1 MRIGSKLLIKGAEM
15 GFSSKEEK
23 SKRVLRVVKT
33 LFFLITM
40 ILSLLLF
47 SAPVLLVIADAL
59 LPSALL
65 STLSPVSISP
75 SITTLSSHFNNYDF
89 RYSLIDI
96 PLVSIIRSFIIFCV
110 YSLCDGPRLSR
121 GPYLGVTTMC
131 SVLSLLFVSF
141 KAVYVFGNG
150 SGYVG
155 GSEIALFVCSCVLA
169 VGHVVVAYRTS
180 CRERRKLL
188 VYKIDIE
195 AISACTNGYP
205 RYPKIL
211 QEERIK

>member
-1 MRIGSKLLIKGAEM
+1 MRIGSKLLFKGAEM

-23 SKRVLRVVKT
+23 SKRILRVVKT

-65 STLSPVSISP
+65 STLSPVSLSL
-75 SITTLSSHFNNYDF
+75 TTLSSHFHNYDF

-121 GPYLGVTTMC
+121 SRGPYLCITTLC

-155 GSEIALFVCSCVLA
+155 GSEIALFVCSCALA

-195 AISACTNGYP
+195 SISACTNGYP

>member
-1 MRIGSKLLIKGAEM
+1 M

-23 SKRVLRVVKT
+23 SKRILRGVKT
-33 LFFLITM
+33 VFFLITM
-40 ILSLLLF
+40 VISLLVL
-47 SAPVLLVIADAL
+47 SAPVLLIIADAL
-59 LPSALL
+59 VPSALL
-65 STLSPVSISP
+65 STLSPASLSLE
-75 SITTLSSHFNNYDF
+75 TLSSHFHNYDF

-121 GPYLGVTTMC
+121 GPYLGITTMC
-131 SVLSLLFVSF
+131 SGLSLIFVSF
-141 KAVYVFGNG
+141 KAVYIF
-150 SGYVG
+150 SHRSEYVG
-155 GSEIALFVCSCVLA
+155 ASEIALFVCSCALA
-169 VGHVVVAYRTS
+169 VGHIVVAYRTS

-195 AISACTNGYP
+195 SISACKNGYP

-211 QEERIK
+211 QEERVK

>member
-1 MRIGSKLLIKGAEM
+1 M

-23 SKRVLRVVKT
+23 SKRILRVVKT

-65 STLSPVSISP
+65 STLSPVSLSL
-75 SITTLSSHFNNYDF
+75 TTLSSHFQNYDF

-121 GPYLGVTTMC
+121 SRGPYLCITTLC

-155 GSEIALFVCSCVLA
+155 GGTEIALFVCSCALA

-195 AISACTNGYP
+195 SISACTNGYP

-211 QEERIK
+211 QEERIKWSIWD